1 MWKPSTRWTKIESTL
16 KGCGKGWFEAVGLTG
31 DSLVVVCT
39 WAEDE
44 RLGINLKSQGRV
56 AAKIGGTSEA
66 LGEVRFDVGFAG
78 KVRLMDIRPAVISM
92 AISKH

>member
-1 MWKPSTRWTKIESTL
+1 MWNSSTRRTKIESTL

-31 DSLVVVCT
+31 DSLVVVRT

-56 AAKIGGTSEA
+56 AAKIGGTLQNA
-66 LGEVRFDVGFAG
+66 LR
-78 KVRLMDIRPAVISM
+78 K
-92 AISKH
+92 